1 MPEELQVCEMAGRRR
16 LALFVGGLV
25 ASIVP
30 AIAQGAD
37 STSETWPELQVF
49 VRLNDST
56 RLLLNPAPTR
66 SRETDDRT
74 GVDYGVY
81 VDYREPKAAASYRV
95 GYVQSNTNPAGPE
108 ESKRSEQRIVLD
120 YNYRWKLGAAGQL
133 TDRTRLDLRDKE
145 GTSSQ
150 RLRNRVQYDYET
162 QLGELPFVPYAN
174 LELYY
179 DTRYDAISRYKTEL
193 GATFVFSPQADVGL
207 YFGRQTDTKP
217 ARTNINAL
225 GLVLALHF

>member
-1 MPEELQVCEMAGRRR
+1 MGMAFWER
-16 LALFVGGLV
+16 L
-25 ASIVP
+25 
-30 AIAQGAD
+30 
-37 STSETWPELQVF
+37 
-49 VRLNDST
+49 
-56 RLLLNPAPTR
+56 
-66 SRETDDRT
+66 
-74 GVDYGVY
+74 
-81 VDYREPKAAASYRV
+81 
-95 GYVQSNTNPAGPE
+95 
-108 ESKRSEQRIVLD
+108 
-120 YNYRWKLGAAGQL
+120 
-133 TDRTRLDLRDKE
+133 
-145 GTSSQ
+145 
-150 RLRNRVQYDYET
+150 ET